1 MSWKEAKTHAHEWLK
16 AMNLPEDLTGQTLD
30 LLELAATL
38 ECQGAFRV
46 MVLRA
51 AARELRHR
59 GAKLKM

>member
-1 MSWKEAKTHAHEWLK
+1 MAWKDAKLYAKEWLSAK
-16 AMNLPEDLTGQTLD
+16 NLPADLTGQTFD
-30 LLELAATL
+30 LVEMGTSL